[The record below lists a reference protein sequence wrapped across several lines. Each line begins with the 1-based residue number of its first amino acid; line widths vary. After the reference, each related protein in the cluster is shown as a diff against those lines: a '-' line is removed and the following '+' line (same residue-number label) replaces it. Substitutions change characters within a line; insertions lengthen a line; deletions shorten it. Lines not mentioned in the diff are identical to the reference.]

1 MTTNVFHTSGQFY
14 SEDFSSFD
22 KLVFKR
28 KKQNGSADIFSELDS
43 WVFHFGGEKSSADN
57 FGVEHLSYFDCFDF
71 RRKNN
76 CSADSFSQLD
86 VLVFHIGGEFYST
99 DNFDDDL
106 ASSSTKY

>member
-1 MTTNVFHTSGQFY
+1 M
-14 SEDFSSFD
+14 
-22 KLVFKR
+22 
-28 KKQNGSADIFSELDS
+28 EL
-43 WVFHFGGEKSSADN
+43 
-57 FGVEHLSYFDCFDF
+57 LSYFDSFDF

>member
-1 MTTNVFHTSGQFY
+1 MTDWCLR
-14 SEDFSSFD
+14 E
-22 KLVFKR
+22 KAKR
-28 KKQNGSADIFSELDS
+28 SADIFSGLDS